1 MYVCVCDCRL
11 MPTNQTIAVAPLEL
25 SQSVSQ
31 AVDLAVNQTSIQA
44 VAEHDTKS
52 TAPLSKASVAAYWP
66 QLDGLRSL
74 AFLLVFMHH
83 LGRVADAERGALGSA
98 VAPVLPTLDAICAWG
113 WVGVDVFFS
122 LSGFLITHLLI
133 AEKSRFNSISFK
145 LFFARRALRIWP
157 VYYLVL
163 LFACVVVPL
172 MQWQTLNW
180 PLFYEFLA
188 KQGIPLTFF
197 AGNYSLT
204 FATTLLLKFTSALAW
219 PVVFLLLPLWT
230 LAVEEQFY
238 LTWPFLLKVLPT
250 AKALYRAIAALAVFS
265 LAARAILWYV
275 SRYQYHIAFPVNLYY
290 QTTFAHLEPL
300 MAGAACAVTVF
311 YFPQVVDRLKRAAP
325 LLIAALVAL
334 VVPCAILLP
343 DLVYNSYYNIATFSL
358 VSFGCLLLLATTLVS
373 PAFAKFFS
381 NRALSAFGRLTYAMY
396 LVHYFAIAMAEKIW
410 QGNAAVAS
418 SWQLQH
424 WPTKFVLALSMTYL
438 FAFVSWHLLERHFL
452 KMRKLFSR

>member
-1 MYVCVCDCRL
+1 
-11 MPTNQTIAVAPLEL
+11 MPTDLSIAVAPIE
-25 SQSVSQ
+25 VSKS
-31 AVDLAVNQTSIQA
+31 SIA
-44 VAEHDTKS
+44 A
-52 TAPLSKASVAAYWP
+52 TASKASVAPYWP

-74 AFLLVFMHH
+74 AFLLVFLHH
-83 LGRVADAERGALGSA
+83 LGRVADVERAALGSA
-98 VAPVLPTLDAICAWG
+98 IAPALPTLDAICAWG

-122 LSGFLITHLLI
+122 LSGFLITHLLL
-133 AEKSRFNSISFK
+133 AEKGRFNSISFK
-145 LFFARRALRIWP
+145 QFFARRALRIWP

-172 MQWQTLNW
+172 MQWQSLNW
-180 PLFYEFLA
+180 PLYCEFLA
-188 KQGIPLTFF
+188 KQGVPLTFF

-204 FATTLLLKFTSALAW
+204 FATNILLKFTSALAW
-219 PVVFLLLPLWT
+219 PVVFLFLPLWS

-265 LAARAILWYV
+265 LAARAILWYI

-290 QTTFAHLEPL
+290 QTTFSHLEPL
-300 MAGAACAVTVF
+300 MAGAACAVTVY
-311 YFPQVVDRLKRAAP
+311 YFPDLLARLKRFAP
-325 LLIAALVAL
+325 LLIAALVAV
-334 VVPCAILLP
+334 VVPGAIFLP
-343 DLVYNSYYNIATFSL
+343 DLVYNSYYNIATFSIVAL
-358 VSFGCLLLLATTLVS
+358 ACLLLLTTTLVS

-381 NRALSAFGRLTYAMY
+381 NKALSAFGRLTYAMY

-410 QGNAAVAS
+410 QGNSALAT

-424 WPTKFVLALSMTYL
+424 WPTKFVLALGMTYL

-452 KMRKLFSR
+452 RMRKHFSR